1 MVTYHRRSLVQGIP
15 VTRVACVGDGK
26 PSKGSIYSIIFYM
39 FQSSCEL
46 RTVEEAE
53 FQKATDMEDLSAV
66 LFVKLLFATVQWQV
80 REAFFLFC

>member
-1 MVTYHRRSLVQGIP
+1 
-15 VTRVACVGDGK
+15 
-26 PSKGSIYSIIFYM
+26 M

-46 RTVEEAE
+46 RIVEEAE
-53 FQKATDMEDLSAV
+53 FQKATDMENLSAV